1 MVNHSNHRIISA
13 INSREI
19 TDIQKWLQLYP
30 NLKVVSR
37 DGSAIYRLAI
47 ELANPNII
55 QVSDRFHLIKG
66 LSEAVREEIK
76 NILPRQIVL
85 EEVIVDISKK
95 SVKERYEKTKID
107 INNGEKISV
116 ACKNNSIDIRIF
128 KKLLSFNDE
137 ELIKYFNDKYSEKRQ
152 SNIDRKNKEIILMKE
167 LYGKGYSFTEISKQ
181 TGFDWRTVKK
191 YINSENYLTI
201 DNTKR
206 ERVNACT
213 PYQDKINELLL
224 NNFKIKNIYLEI
236 QKLGY
241 DGKYGMLKRY
251 ISNILKSGKLTYKK
265 ILSRKDLVRLL
276 YNPLKDNKKINR
288 DMLRIVYEKYPLIKN
303 LMELM
308 YEFKNI
314 LLKIKSEKALSTWFN
329 KAENI
334 NLECINRFIKG
345 CNNDMPAIVN
355 SIKYQYSN
363 GVVEASVNKIK
374 LIKRIMHGRCKF
386 DLLKSK
392 TLRLEFLRQI
402 N

>member
-1 MVNHSNHRIISA
+1 MLNHSNHRIISA

-37 DGSAIYRLAI
+37 DGSAIYRLSI

-241 DGKYGMLKRY
+241 DGKYGMLKSY

-314 LLKIKSEKALSTWFN
+314 LLRIKSEKALSTWFN

-355 SIKYQYSN
+355 SIKYQCSN
-363 GVVEASVNKIK
+363 GVVEASVEK
-374 LIKRIMHGRCKF
+374 
-386 DLLKSK
+386 
-392 TLRLEFLRQI
+392 
-402 N
+402 

>member
-95 SVKERYEKTKID
+95 
-107 INNGEKISV
+107 
-116 ACKNNSIDIRIF
+116 
-128 KKLLSFNDE
+128 
-137 ELIKYFNDKYSEKRQ
+137 
-152 SNIDRKNKEIILMKE
+152 
-167 LYGKGYSFTEISKQ
+167 

-276 YNPLKDNKKINR
+276 YKPLKDNKKIKR

-363 GVVEASVNKIK
+363 GVVEASVEK
-374 LIKRIMHGRCKF
+374 
-386 DLLKSK
+386 
-392 TLRLEFLRQI
+392 
-402 N
+402 